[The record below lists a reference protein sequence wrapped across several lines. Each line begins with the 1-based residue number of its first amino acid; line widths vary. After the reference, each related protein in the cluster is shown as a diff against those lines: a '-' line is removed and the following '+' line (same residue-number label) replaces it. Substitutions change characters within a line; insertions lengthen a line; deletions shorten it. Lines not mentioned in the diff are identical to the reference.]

1 MRERLRPPETGDA
14 ITNGRASGL
23 DADADDRIVKTG
35 TTTLGAVAADGTVL
49 AADSRASIGGGRFV
63 TNRTVQKIEPVDDR
77 TAVAFAGSVSDA
89 RSFVRQLRAE
99 VRGYEMRHDRPMAV
113 ETMSTVAGDLVR
125 RGPYRILDLV
135 LAGVDDEPAVYD
147 IGPGGGVMRTDY
159 AASGSGM
166 QLAYGALEDS
176 YEPDATVE
184 ELRDIAVSAVHG
196 ATERDTASGDG
207 MTVATITGS
216 GVDLERFDDLNA
228 AVATT
233 DGTAGGTE
241 EVV

>member
-1 MRERLRPPETGDA
+1 MREPLQPPETDNT
-14 ITNGRASGL
+14 ITNGRAPVV

-35 TTTLGAVAADGTVL
+35 TTTLGAVAVDGAVL
-49 AADSRASIGGGRFV
+49 AADSRASLGGQFV
-63 TNRTVQKIEPVDDR
+63 TNRTAQKIEPIDDR

-89 RSFVRQLRAE
+89 QSFVRQLRAE
-99 VRGYEMRHDRPMAV
+99 VRGYEMRHERPMSV

-125 RGPYRILDLV
+125 RGSYRILDPV

-166 QLAYGALEDS
+166 QLAYGVLENS

-184 ELRDIAVSAVHG
+184 ELRDVAVSAVHG

-207 MTVATITGS
+207 MTVAAITES
-216 GVDLERFDDLNA
+216 GIDLERFDDLEA

-233 DGTAGGTE
+233 NETPDGAE
-241 EVV
+241 EVA